1 MPPLVLILAPE
12 GSRVLRFVS
21 VEQGALSEL
30 RALVAVAAAD
40 VGLAGGG
47 RLAVAGGPAVLAMG
61 RVAPTL
67 TTGGSGSSDSPD
79 EDDPE
84 QQRMAALVTLAQQGD
99 GEAFGQIYDAYVG
112 QVYRYLYYRVGS
124 QQLAEDLTSETFLR
138 ALRRIDSFSWQGR
151 DICAWFITIARNLV
165 TDHFK
170 SSRFRLEVS
179 TADMLDADRADDGI
193 EQQVLDNLDN
203 AALLEAVR
211 QLKPEQQECVV
222 LRFLQGLS
230 VAETAA
236 VMGRSAGA
244 VKQLQLRAVRALAKL
259 VPESVQ

>member
-1 MPPLVLILAPE
+1 V
-12 GSRVLRFVS
+12 SRSVS
-21 VEQGALSEL
+21 VQPSALSQL
-30 RALVAVAAAD
+30 RALVAQAAAE
-40 VGLAGGG
+40 LSMAGGG
-47 RLAVAGGPAVLAMG
+47 SLAGAGAPVVLAMAGPTAHPLTASRG
-61 RVAPTL
+61 R
-67 TTGGSGSSDSPD
+67 GPD
-79 EDDPE
+79 QHGDDDNAE
-84 QQRMAALVTLAQQGD
+84 QQRMAALLTLAQQGD

-124 QQLAEDLTSETFLR
+124 QPLAEDLTSETFLR
-138 ALRRIDSFSWQGR
+138 ALRRIDSFTWQGR

-165 TDHFK
+165 TDHYK

-193 EQQVLDNLDN
+193 EQEVLDNLDN
-203 AALLEAVR
+203 QALLAAIR

-236 VMGRSAGA
+236 VMGRSDGA
-244 VKQLQLRAVRALAKL
+244 IKQLQLRAVRALAKL
-259 VPESVQ
+259 VPEPVR

>member
-1 MPPLVLILAPE
+1 
-12 GSRVLRFVS
+12 VLRSVS
-21 VEQGALSEL
+21 VQPSALSQL
-30 RALVAVAAAD
+30 RALVAQAAAELRTAGGG
-40 VGLAGGG
+40 GLAG
-47 RLAVAGGPAVLAMG
+47 AGAPVVLAMG
-61 RVAPTL
+61 IPTAHPL
-67 TTGGSGSSDSPD
+67 IESRGRGPDQHGDD
-79 EDDPE
+79 EDTDNAE
-84 QQRMAALVTLAQQGD
+84 QQRMAALLTLAQQGD

-124 QQLAEDLTSETFLR
+124 QALAEDLTSETFLR
-138 ALRRIDSFSWQGR
+138 ALRRIDSFTWQGR

-165 TDHFK
+165 TDHYK

-193 EQQVLDNLDN
+193 EQEVLDNLDN
-203 AALLEAVR
+203 QALLAAVR

-236 VMGRSAGA
+236 VMGRSDGA
-244 VKQLQLRAVRALAKL
+244 IKQLQLRAVRALAKFL
-259 VPESVQ
+259 PEPVQ